1 MERRCGMDEEKL
13 TGGNVNEPN
22 NSALGETSPLGGQEL
37 LETEGAEHLSLRVGN
52 NITNRRL
59 DKYLQG
65 RLSQFSRTVLQK
77 LIKEEAVTINGKTA
91 KPSTKLSPGDTVDL
105 ILPPPEIK
113 EIIPE
118 NIPLNIIYEDDD
130 ILVINKQANLIVH
143 PARGFKKG
151 TLVNALVYYA
161 KQLSKGSEEFRP
173 GIVHRLD
180 RNTTGVLVI
189 AKNDTAHWRL
199 ARQFETRQTKK
210 YYLAIVHGTPEL
222 AADCINKPLAVHPII
237 RERFA
242 VRPEIGK
249 EAITYYEVLEKFRGY
264 SLLKLDIRTGRTHQI
279 RVHMSYIKHPIV
291 GDEMY
296 GGKIVYRWQIED
308 KEAKPQEPLM
318 ARPALHAM
326 HLELTHPTTNKK
338 IVFEAPLP
346 DDFQQLLE
354 ELRKFR
360 RV

>member
-1 MERRCGMDEEKL
+1 MDEQKL
-13 TGGNVNEPN
+13 TGKNIN
-22 NSALGETSPLGGQEL
+22 GQDNQESFI
-37 LETEGAEHLSLRVGN
+37 ESEGAEHLALRVGS
-52 NITNRRL
+52 NITQRRL
-59 DKYLQG
+59 DKYLGG
-65 RLSQFSRTVLQK
+65 RLSQFSRTTIQR
-77 LIKEEAVTINGKTA
+77 LIKEQGVTVNQDYA
-91 KPSTKLSPGDTVDL
+91 KPSTKLSPGDVVDL

-118 NIPLNIIYEDDD
+118 NIPLDIIYEDED
-130 ILVINKQANLIVH
+130 IIVINKQANLIVH
-143 PARGFKKG
+143 PARGYKKG
-151 TLVNALVYYA
+151 TLVNALVYHA

-199 ARQFETRQTKK
+199 ARQFEKRLTKK
-210 YYLAIVHGTPEL
+210 HYLAIVQGVPEL
-222 AADCINKPLAVHPII
+222 SADCINKPLAVHPVI

-249 EAITYYEVLEKFRGY
+249 EAITYYEVVEKFRGY

-279 RVHMSYIKHPIV
+279 RVHMSYMKHPIV

-308 KEAKPQEPLM
+308 KQAQPQEPLI
-318 ARPALHAM
+318 ARPALHAWQ
-326 HLELTHPTTNKK
+326 LELTHPATNKQMT
-338 IVFEAPLP
+338 FEAPLP
-346 DDFQQLLE
+346 IDFRQMLE

-360 RV
+360 S

>member
-1 MERRCGMDEEKL
+1 MDKQRL
-13 TGGNVNEPN
+13 TGENIN
-22 NSALGETSPLGGQEL
+22 GQDNQESFV
-37 LETEGAEHLSLRVGN
+37 ESEGAEHLTLRVGN
-52 NITNRRL
+52 NITQRRL

-65 RLSQFSRTVLQK
+65 RLSQFSRTIIQR
-77 LIKEEAVTINGKTA
+77 LIKEQGVTVNQDYA
-91 KPSTKLSPGDTVDL
+91 KPSTKLSPGDVVDL

-118 NIPLNIIYEDDD
+118 DIPLDIIYEDED
-130 ILVINKQANLIVH
+130 IIVINKQADLIVH
-143 PARGFKKG
+143 PARGYKKG
-151 TLVNALVYYA
+151 TLVNALVYHS

-199 ARQFETRQTKK
+199 ARQFEKRLTKK
-210 YYLAIVHGTPEL
+210 HYLAIVHGTPEL
-222 AADCINKPLAVHPII
+222 SADCINKPLAVHPVI

-249 EAITYYEVLEKFRGY
+249 EAITYYEVVEKFRGY

-279 RVHMSYIKHPIV
+279 RVHMSYMKHPIV

-308 KEAKPQEPLM
+308 KEAQPQEPLI
-318 ARPALHAM
+318 ARPALHAWQ
-326 HLELTHPTTNKK
+326 LTLTHPTTNKQMT
-338 IVFEAPLP
+338 FEAPLP
-346 DDFQQLLE
+346 VDFQQLLE

-360 RV
+360 K

>member
-1 MERRCGMDEEKL
+1 MDEQKL
-13 TGGNVNEPN
+13 TGENINGPDN
-22 NSALGETSPLGGQEL
+22 QESFV
-37 LETEGAEHLSLRVGN
+37 ESEGAEHLTLRVGN
-52 NITNRRL
+52 NITQRRL

-77 LIKEEAVTINGKTA
+77 LINEEAVTINGKAA

-143 PARGFKKG
+143 PARGYKKG
-151 TLVNALVYYA
+151 TLVNALVYHA
-161 KQLSKGSEEFRP
+161 KQLSRGSEEFRP

-199 ARQFETRQTKK
+199 ARQFEKRLTRKH
-210 YYLAIVHGTPEL
+210 YLAIVHGTPEL
-222 AADCINKPLAVHPII
+222 SADCINKPLAVHPVI

-249 EAITYYEVLEKFRGY
+249 EAITYYEVVEKFRGY

-279 RVHMSYIKHPIV
+279 RVHMSYMKHPIV

-308 KEAKPQEPLM
+308 KQAQPQEPLI
-318 ARPALHAM
+318 ARPALHAWQ
-326 HLELTHPTTNKK
+326 LTLAHPTTNKQMT
-338 IVFEAPLP
+338 FEAPLP
-346 DDFQQLLE
+346 VDFQQMLE

-360 RV
+360 R

>member
-1 MERRCGMDEEKL
+1 MNEEKL
-13 TGGNVNEPN
+13 TGENKKEPN
-22 NSALGETSPLGGQEL
+22 NQKPFEQ
-37 LETEGAEHLSLRVGN
+37 TEGAEHLTLRVSGN
-52 NITNRRL
+52 IKQRRL

-65 RLSQFSRTVLQK
+65 RLSQFSRTIIQK
-77 LIKEEAVTINGKTA
+77 LIKEQGVTVNENYA
-91 KPSTKLSPGDTVDL
+91 KPSSKLSPGDVVDL

-113 EIIPE
+113 EIVPE
-118 NIPLNIIYEDDD
+118 NIPLDILYEDEDV
-130 ILVINKQANLIVH
+130 LVINKQADLIVH
-143 PARGFKKG
+143 PARGYKKG
-151 TLVNALVYYA
+151 TLVNALVYHS

-199 ARQFETRQTKK
+199 ARQFEKRLVRK
-210 YYLAIVHGTPEL
+210 YYLAIVHGVPEL
-222 AADCINKPLAVHPII
+222 AADCINKPLAVHPVI

-249 EAITYYEVLEKFRGY
+249 EAITYYEVIEKFRGY

-279 RVHMSYIKHPIV
+279 RVHMSYIKHPVV

-308 KEAKPQEPLM
+308 KQARPEEPLI
-318 ARPALHAM
+318 ARPALHAWQ
-326 HLELTHPTTNKK
+326 LEITHPQTHKLMK
-338 IVFEAPLP
+338 FEAPLP
-346 DDFQQLLE
+346 IDFQQMLE

-360 RV
+360 CV

>member
-1 MERRCGMDEEKL
+1 MVGDNL
-13 TGGNVNEPN
+13 NESDN
-22 NSALGETSPLGGQEL
+22 QEQLETDLSENGQ
-37 LETEGAEHLSLRVGN
+37 TEGAEHLSLRVGN

-65 RLSQFSRTVLQK
+65 RLSQFSRTTIQK
-77 LIKEEAVTINGKTA
+77 LIKEQGITVNSKYV
-91 KPSTKLSPGDTVDL
+91 KPATLLSPGDIVDL

-118 NIPLNIIYEDDD
+118 NIPLDVIYEDDD
-130 ILVINKQANLIVH
+130 ILVINKQADLIVH

-161 KQLSKGSEEFRP
+161 KQPASPDSRLASRGGLSKGSEEFRP

-180 RNTTGVLVI
+180 RNTTGALVV

-199 ARQFETRQTKK
+199 ARQFESRQTKK
-210 YYLAIVHGTPEL
+210 HYLAIVHGTPEL
-222 AADCINKPLAVHPII
+222 SADCINKPLAVHPVI

-242 VRPEIGK
+242 VRPQIGK

-279 RVHMSYIKHPIV
+279 RVHMSYIKHPIA

-296 GGKIVYRWQIED
+296 GGKIIYPWQIED
-308 KEAKPQEPLM
+308 KEAKPESPLL
-318 ARPALHAM
+318 ARPALHAWQ
-326 HLELTHPTTNKK
+326 LELIHPTTNKK
-338 IVFEAPLP
+338 MSFEAPLP
-346 DDFQQLLE
+346 DDMKNLLE

-360 RV
+360 KI

>member
-1 MERRCGMDEEKL
+1 MNEQEL
-13 TGGNVNEPN
+13 TGQNTNEQN

-37 LETEGAEHLSLRVGN
+37 LDQTEGAEHLSLRVGN

-65 RLSQFSRTVLQK
+65 RLSQFSRTTLQK
-77 LIKEEAVTINGKTA
+77 LIREQAVTINGKTA

-180 RNTTGVLVI
+180 RNTTGALVI

-199 ARQFETRQTKK
+199 ARQFEMRQTRKH
-210 YYLAIVHGTPEL
+210 YLAIVHGTPEL
-222 AADCINKPLAVHPII
+222 LADCINKPLAVHPII

-279 RVHMSYIKHPIV
+279 RVHMSYIKHPII

-296 GGKIVYRWQIED
+296 GGKIVYHWQIED
-308 KEAKPQEPLM
+308 KQAQPEEPLM
-318 ARPALHAM
+318 ARPALHAW

-338 IVFEAPLP
+338 MTFEAPLP
-346 DDFQQLLE
+346 LDFQQMLE

>member
-1 MERRCGMDEEKL
+1 MDEQGL
-13 TGGNVNEPN
+13 TGQNINEQN
-22 NSALGETSPLGGQEL
+22 NQEL
-37 LETEGAEHLSLRVGN
+37 LETEGADHLSLRVGN
-52 NITNRRL
+52 NITIRRL

-65 RLSQFSRTVLQK
+65 RLSQFSRTTIQK
-77 LIKEEAVTINGKTA
+77 LIKEEGITVNGNSV

-118 NIPLNIIYEDDD
+118 DIPLNIIYEDDD
-130 ILVINKQANLIVH
+130 ILVINKQADLIVH

-151 TLVNALVYYA
+151 TLVNALVFYA

-180 RNTTGVLVI
+180 RNTTGCLVV

-199 ARQFETRQTKK
+199 ARQFEMRQTRKH
-210 YYLAIVHGTPEL
+210 YLAIVHGTPEL
-222 AADCINKPLAVHPII
+222 LADCINKPLAVHPII

-308 KEAKPQEPLM
+308 KPAKPEEPLL
-318 ARPALHAM
+318 ARPALHAW
-326 HLELTHPTTNKK
+326 HLELTHPTTNKRMM
-338 IVFEAPLP
+338 FEAPFP
-346 DDFQQLLE
+346 QDMQQLLD

-360 RV
+360 CLKKMGKF

>member
-1 MERRCGMDEEKL
+1 MERRCGMDEQRL
-13 TGGNVNEPN
+13 TGENINEQN
-22 NSALGETSPLGGQEL
+22 NQESFGQS
-37 LETEGAEHLSLRVGN
+37 EGAEHLTLRVSS
-52 NITNRRL
+52 NIKQRRL

-65 RLSQFSRTVLQK
+65 RLSQFSRTTIQK
-77 LIKEEAVTINGKTA
+77 LIKEQGVTVNENYA
-91 KPSTKLSPGDTVDL
+91 KPSSKLSPGDVVDL

-113 EIIPE
+113 EIMPE
-118 NIPLNIIYEDDD
+118 NIPLNIIYEDED
-130 ILVINKQANLIVH
+130 IIVINKQADLIVH
-143 PARGFKKG
+143 PARGYKKG

-161 KQLSKGSEEFRP
+161 KQLSKGSEDFRP

-180 RNTTGVLVI
+180 RNTTGVLVA

-199 ARQFETRQTKK
+199 ARQFEKRLTRKH
-210 YYLAIVHGTPEL
+210 YLAIVHGTPEL
-222 AADCINKPLAVHPII
+222 SADCINKPLAVHPVI

-249 EAITYYEVLEKFRGY
+249 EAITFYEVLEKFRGY

-308 KEAKPQEPLM
+308 KEAQPQEPLI
-318 ARPALHAM
+318 ARPALHAWQ
-326 HLELTHPTTNKK
+326 LELTHPTTNKQMT
-338 IVFEAPLP
+338 FEAPLP
-346 DDFQQLLE
+346 DDMQQMLA

-360 RV
+360 CV

>member
-1 MERRCGMDEEKL
+1 MDEEKF
-13 TGGNVNEPN
+13 TGENLNGSN

-65 RLSQFSRTVLQK
+65 RLSQFSRTTIQK
-77 LIKEEAVTINGKTA
+77 LIKEQGITVNAKYV

-118 NIPLNIIYEDDD
+118 DIPLNVIYEDED
-130 ILVINKQANLIVH
+130 ILVINKQADLIVH

-161 KQLSKGSEEFRP
+161 KQHSKQLSKGSEEFRP

-199 ARQFETRQTKK
+199 ARQFEMRQTKK
-210 YYLAIVHGTPEL
+210 HYLAIVHGTPEL
-222 AADCINKPLAVHPII
+222 SADCINKPLAVHPII

-308 KEAKPQEPLM
+308 KEAKPQEPLL
-318 ARPALHAM
+318 ARPALHAWQ
-326 HLELTHPTTNKK
+326 LKLTHPTTNKK
-338 IVFEAPLP
+338 MTFEAPFP
-346 DDFQQLLE
+346 QDMQQLLE
-354 ELRKFR
+354 ELRKYR
-360 RV
+360 KTGV

>member
-1 MERRCGMDEEKL
+1 MDEQGF
-13 TGGNVNEPN
+13 TGEDKTEPN
-22 NSALGETSPLGGQEL
+22 NVELFEQNEGG
-37 LETEGAEHLSLRVGN
+37 EHLTLRVGN

-59 DKYLQG
+59 DKYLGG
-65 RLSQFSRTVLQK
+65 RLSQLSRTTIQK
-77 LIKEEAVTINGKTA
+77 LIKEQAVTINGRSA

-105 ILPPPEIK
+105 IMPPPEIK
-113 EIIPE
+113 EIVPE
-118 NIPLNIIYEDDD
+118 NIPLNIIYEDED
-130 ILVINKQANLIVH
+130 IIIINKQADLIVH
-143 PARGFKKG
+143 PARGYKKG
-151 TLVNALVYYA
+151 TLVNALAYHS

-180 RNTTGVLVI
+180 RNTTGALVI

-199 ARQFETRQTKK
+199 AAQFEKRQTRKH
-210 YYLAIVHGTPEL
+210 YLAIVQGVPEL
-222 AADCINKPLAVHPII
+222 AADCINEPLAVHPVI

-249 EAITYYEVLEKFRGY
+249 EAITYYEVVEKFRGY

-296 GGKIVYRWQIED
+296 GGRIVYRWQIED
-308 KEAKPQEPLM
+308 KEAVSQEPLM
-318 ARPALHAM
+318 ARPALHAWQ
-326 HLELTHPTTNKK
+326 LELTHPTTNKK
-338 IVFEAPLP
+338 MAFEAPLP
-346 DDFQQLLE
+346 DDFQQLLD

-360 RV
+360 KIK

>member
-1 MERRCGMDEEKL
+1 MNEQRLTEED
-13 TGGNVNEPN
+13 VNKQNNQEP
-22 NSALGETSPLGGQEL
+22 
-37 LETEGAEHLSLRVGN
+37 LEQPDGAEHLTLRVGN

-65 RLSQFSRTVLQK
+65 RLSRFSRTVLQK
-77 LIKEEAVTINGKTA
+77 LITTNGKTA
-91 KPSTKLSPGDTVDL
+91 KPSSKLSPGDVVDL

-113 EIIPE
+113 EIVPE

-130 ILVINKQANLIVH
+130 IIVINKQADLIVH
-143 PARGFKKG
+143 PARCYKKG
-151 TLVNALVYYA
+151 TLVNALAYHS

-180 RNTTGVLVI
+180 RNTTGALVI

-199 ARQFETRQTKK
+199 ARQFEKRLTRKH
-210 YYLAIVHGTPEL
+210 YLAVVQGVPEL
-222 AADCINKPLAVHPII
+222 AADCINKPLAVHPVI

-242 VRPEIGK
+242 VRPRIGK
-249 EAITYYEVLEKFRGY
+249 EAITYYEVIEKFRGY

-308 KEAKPQEPLM
+308 KQAQPQEPLIG
-318 ARPALHAM
+318 RPALHAWQ
-326 HLELTHPTTNKK
+326 LELTHPTTNKK
-338 IVFEAPLP
+338 MTFEAPLP
-346 DDFQQLLE
+346 SDFQQLLE
-354 ELRKFR
+354 ELRRFR
-360 RV
+360 CV

>member
-1 MERRCGMDEEKL
+1 MDEQRL
-13 TGGNVNEPN
+13 TGENTNRQDNHESFVE
-22 NSALGETSPLGGQEL
+22 S
-37 LETEGAEHLSLRVGN
+37 EGAEHLALRVGN
-52 NITNRRL
+52 NITQRRL

-65 RLSQFSRTVLQK
+65 RLSQFSRTIIQR
-77 LIKEEAVTINGKTA
+77 LIKEQGVTVNQDYA
-91 KPSTKLSPGDTVDL
+91 KPSTKLSPGDIVDL

-118 NIPLNIIYEDDD
+118 NIPLNIIYEDED
-130 ILVINKQANLIVH
+130 IIVINKQADLIVH
-143 PARGFKKG
+143 PARGYKKG
-151 TLVNALVYYA
+151 TLVNALVYHA

-199 ARQFETRQTKK
+199 ARQFEKRLTRKH
-210 YYLAIVHGTPEL
+210 YLAIVHGIPEL
-222 AADCINKPLAVHPII
+222 SADCINKPLAVHPVI

-249 EAITYYEVLEKFRGY
+249 EAITYYEVVERFRGY

-279 RVHMSYIKHPIV
+279 RVHMSYMKHPIV

-308 KEAKPQEPLM
+308 KEAQPQEPLM
-318 ARPALHAM
+318 ARPALHAWQ
-326 HLELTHPTTNKK
+326 LTLTHPTTNKQ
-338 IVFEAPLP
+338 ITFEAPLP
-346 DDFQQLLE
+346 VDFRQMLE

-360 RV
+360 RQ